1 MKRVLG
7 LCLAATLAAAI
18 PALAA
23 VDCSR
28 AKTNSEKLLCSNSR
42 LAAADQRMALA
53 FREAINRGIRPE
65 VLMESQRTWIHEVR
79 DVCNDVECMLRAY
92 EERTFELQDLH

>member
-1 MKRVLG
+1 MNTLV
-7 LCLAATLAAAI
+7 CLYIAAALAVAA

-42 LAAADQRMALA
+42 LAAADQRMASA
-53 FREAINRGIRPE
+53 FRAAIKRGIPPE
-65 VLMESQRTWIHEVR
+65 VLMDSQGAWIHDVR
-79 DVCNDVECMLRAY
+79 DACNDVECMLKAY
-92 EERTFELQDLH
+92 AERTSEIQDLR

>member
-1 MKRVLG
+1 MNTVR
-7 LCLAATLAAAI
+7 CLSIALALAVAA

-42 LAAADQRMALA
+42 LAAADQRLASA
-53 FREAINRGIRPE
+53 FRAAIKRGIEPQ
-65 VLMESQRTWIHEVR
+65 VLMDSQRSWIHDVR
-79 DVCNDVECMLRAY
+79 DVCNDVDCMLKAY
-92 EERTFELQDLH
+92 DERTAEIKDLQ

>member
-1 MKRVLG
+1 MNTLRCLCVAIVLG
-7 LCLAATLAAAI
+7 FAV

-42 LAAADQRMALA
+42 LSAADQRMASA
-53 FREAINRGIRPE
+53 FHAAIKRGIPPQ
-65 VLMESQRTWIHEVR
+65 VLMDSQGAWIHDVR
-79 DVCNDVECMLRAY
+79 DVCNDVECMLKAY
-92 EERTFELQDLH
+92 EERTSEIKDLQ

>member
-1 MKRVLG
+1 MNKLSCLWFTRALA
-7 LCLAATLAAAI
+7 LAA
-18 PALAA
+18 PVFAA

-42 LAAADQRMALA
+42 LASADQRMASA
-53 FREAINRGIRPE
+53 FRAAIKRGIQPE
-65 VLMESQRTWIHEVR
+65 VLMESQRSWMHDVR

-92 EERTFELQDLH
+92 ETRTSELEDLQ

>member
-1 MKRVLG
+1 MNTLRG
-7 LCLAATLAAAI
+7 LCIAVALGVSV

-42 LAAADQRMALA
+42 LAAADQRMASA
-53 FREAINRGIRPE
+53 FRDAIKRGIQPE
-65 VLMESQRTWIHEVR
+65 VLMDSQRSWIHDVR
-79 DVCNDVECMLRAY
+79 DVCNDVECMLKAY
-92 EERTFELQDLH
+92 DERTLELKELQ